1 MTRNCEVRVPAASQQ
16 DLRGALRYA
25 TLMHQLLTGG
35 GSLDD
40 LVSHTHLSINTVHRY
55 IKALRN
61 FPDSQGRRHCAI
73 VEWQEDN
80 RGYRTIPVFKL
91 HAVPRFDTERPVLS
105 GALKSRRYRE
115 RKINRRSIPNS
126 VFDFAQKMVRND
138 QAVSDSTHSNQKDI
152 SVEQCEAS

>member
-1 MTRNCEVRVPAASQQ
+1 MRNCEVRVPAASQQ

-61 FPDSQGRRHCAI
+61 FPDTQGRRHCAI
-73 VEWQEDN
+73 VDWQEDN

-105 GALKSRRYRE
+105 GSQKSKRYRE
-115 RKINRRSIPNS
+115 RKIIRRAIPNS
-126 VFDFAQKMVRND
+126 IFDFAQKVGFND
-138 QAVSDSTHSNQKDI
+138 KAFDDSTDSDRKDI
-152 SVEQCEAS
+152 AVEQCEAG